1 MLESNKEGVAP
12 VVPVAVVAVEPKL
25 NPLLPD
31 ARENFNSYCIMS
43 VERTEINDL

>member
-1 MLESNKEGVAP
+1 MLESNKEVVAP
-12 VVPVAVVAVEPKL
+12 VGPVAVVAVEPI
-25 NPLLPD
+25 LPD